1 MDDYV
6 MGKLPQLKFQ
16 INLIIDKVKILKTQ
30 APETEEDA
38 YHYDEWKSFLDTH
51 KDIIIDLEQLLGE
64 IDDCL

>member
-30 APETEEDA
+30 APIYAAYGETF
-38 YHYDEWKSFLDTH
+38 DEWKSFLDTH

>member
-30 APETEEDA
+30 APMGKPLTSVNLF
-38 YHYDEWKSFLDTH
+38 WIPTK
-51 KDIIIDLEQLLGE
+51 I
-64 IDDCL
+64 

>member
-38 YHYDEWKSFLDTH
+38 YHYLNSIDMHPLGLFNS
-51 KDIIIDLEQLLGE
+51 DIVVARLH
-64 IDDCL
+64 

>member
-30 APETEEDA
+30 APGETF
-38 YHYDEWKSFLDTH
+38 DECKSFLDTH

>member
-30 APETEEDA
+30 APGETF
-38 YHYDEWKSFLDTH
+38 DEWKSFLDTH
-51 KDIIIDLEQLLGE
+51 NDIIIDLEQLLGE